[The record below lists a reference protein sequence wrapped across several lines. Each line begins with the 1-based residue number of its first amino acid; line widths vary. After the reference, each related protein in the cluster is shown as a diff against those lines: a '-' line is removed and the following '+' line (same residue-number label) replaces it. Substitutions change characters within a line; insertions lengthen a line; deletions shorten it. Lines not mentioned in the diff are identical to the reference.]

1 MVGLRLAFI
10 NYCGIIRNGG
20 GSISMVLLCIDLS
33 LQINMLNIILKY
45 SDQLSPMQVL
55 CKLKNLITINIIFL
69 NLSMNTVNHAPMRM
83 ILQYMR

>member
-20 GSISMVLLCIDLS
+20 GSIFIVLLCIDLS
-33 LQINMLNIILKY
+33 LQINMLNIIKNTVTVSL
-45 SDQLSPMQVL
+45 L

>member
-1 MVGLRLAFI
+1 MVGLRLAF

-45 SDQLSPMQVL
+45 SDRLSPMQVL
-55 CKLKNLITINIIFL
+55 CKLKNLITINNFSF
-69 NLSMNTVNHAPMRM
+69 NLSMNTVNHQ
-83 ILQYMR
+83 L